1 MATLRS
7 LAGLNNSQFSKIIKE
22 QRNRQPKG
30 QVKKVRS
37 LLTTIEHYLFAW
49 DKVDCCLL
57 VKNLLDVDTW
67 AEGKKNTDPK
77 PSADRFLKIT
87 LTDAPVF
94 EVENVQTNLDGS
106 LIVLN
111 GPQGVACVELPSN
124 LPSLEAK
131 QQGLSVKSARS
142 VYIDQKLLL
151 CNSRVRIQEV
161 KFHPGS
167 PTNSHLVVL
176 TSDNCIRI
184 YDVFN
189 PSRPE
194 KTIPVGPKVGNHS
207 LHSSMTSGQ
216 TFSSCLDE
224 AVSFD
229 FGTPFEDTRSIGDP
243 QKRDGVPIFLFPVYV
258 LLTNGDVYT
267 FSCSVQSNS
276 SRAPKISVIG
286 PLLMQPAALDNYGD
300 DACSLLCLPVLP
312 PVLVI
317 ANRTGNI
324 HHAILLPRAATDD
337 DDDSDQNPN
346 IADDLESLL
355 SKASLTATDVKPD
368 SVLHVTET
376 LELDGDILDGNESFS
391 TDENAADNE
400 GAVQLRRD
408 PACSSRYFVVHDYGV
423 HGVVV
428 PLVDTLSELA
438 SKPDS
443 DVDQDETKRVMLAE
457 TVVEFILCSRTKS
470 SAAAPP
476 QGIVVYPLP
485 PTLLVLLDSADIQV
499 ISLSR
504 LLKPAVKTVQTT
516 STTKVEKEPFDTIIR
531 RQLQR
536 THSQPKLSFPPGTE
550 LKVAEVV
557 KLFSRSVQTLREEY
571 IMKQDAVR
579 EALEKKSR
587 LLELHLLQQFD
598 ELSLI
603 QQSKEELTGVAHQ
616 LAEKYEDSMEKQRSL
631 TERVERVLYEIQR
644 RSPFMTDAEKQ
655 MGQQLRLLETKLH
668 SLTQSLESLKRREQL
683 YGANAIQQQDRNTTI
698 GHLSEEQKT
707 SVNEALALQSAD
719 IAGLLRSLQQVKK
732 KLAA

>member
-1 MATLRS
+1 MATLS
-7 LAGLNNSQFSKIIKE
+7 HKYLAGLNNSQFSKLIKE
-22 QRNRQPKG
+22 QKSKQTG
-30 QVKKVRS
+30 QIKKVRS

-57 VKNLLDVDTW
+57 VKNLLDADSW
-67 AEGKKNTDPK
+67 AEDTKDSGTKSSK
-77 PSADRFLKIT
+77 DRFLKVT

-94 EVENVQTNLDGS
+94 QVENIQANLDGS
-106 LIVLN
+106 LIVLS
-111 GPQGVACVELPSN
+111 GPQGVAYVELPSN

-131 QQGLSVKSARS
+131 QQGPSVKSARS
-142 VYIDQKLLL
+142 SYIDQKFLL
-151 CNSRVRIQEV
+151 CNSRIRIQEV

-167 PTNSHLVVL
+167 PTNSHVVVL

-184 YDVFN
+184 YDAFN
-189 PSRPE
+189 SSRPE
-194 KTIPVGPKVGNHS
+194 KTIPVGPKMSQHS
-207 LHSSMTSGQ
+207 LHSSITSST

-229 FGTPFEDTRSIGDP
+229 FGTPFEDTRVTVVP
-243 QKRDGVPIFLFPVYV
+243 QKRDGVPIFLFPVYI

-286 PLLMQPAALDNYGD
+286 PLLMQPAALDNYGG
-300 DACSLLCLPVLP
+300 DACSLLCLPVSP

-324 HHAILLPRAATDD
+324 HHAILLPRATIEDG
-337 DDDSDQNPN
+337 DDSDHSPN

-355 SKASLTATDVKPD
+355 SKASLTADVKAD

-376 LELDGDILDGNESFS
+376 LELDGDILDCSESFS
-391 TDENAADNE
+391 TEDYLDGNE
-400 GAVQLRRD
+400 SALQLRRD

-443 DVDQDETKRVMLAE
+443 DVDQDETQRVMLAE
-457 TVVEFILCSRTKS
+457 TVVEFILCSRMKS

-476 QGIVVYPLP
+476 QGVVVYPLP
-485 PTLLVLLDSADIQV
+485 PTLIVMLDSADFQV

-504 LLKPAVKTVQTT
+504 LLKPAVKAAPTT
-516 STTKVEKEPFDTIIR
+516 NTAKVEKEPFDAIIR

-536 THSQPKLSFPPGTE
+536 THSQPKLSLPPGTE
-550 LKVAEVV
+550 LPLAEVV

-603 QQSKEELTGVAHQ
+603 QQSKGELTTIAHQ
-616 LAEKYEDSMEKQRSL
+616 LAEKYEDSLETQKSL
-631 TERVERVLYEIQR
+631 TQRVEKVLYEIQR
-644 RSPFMTDAEKQ
+644 RSPFMTDAEKK
-655 MGQQLRLLETKLH
+655 MGQELRSLETKLQA
-668 SLTQSLESLKRREQL
+668 LTQSMESLKRREQL
-683 YGANAIQQQDRNTTI
+683 YGAKVSQQQDRNTTS

-707 SVNEALALQSAD
+707 SVNEALSLQSED
-719 IAGLLRSLQQVKK
+719 IRGLLRSLQQVKK
-732 KLAA
+732 KLAV